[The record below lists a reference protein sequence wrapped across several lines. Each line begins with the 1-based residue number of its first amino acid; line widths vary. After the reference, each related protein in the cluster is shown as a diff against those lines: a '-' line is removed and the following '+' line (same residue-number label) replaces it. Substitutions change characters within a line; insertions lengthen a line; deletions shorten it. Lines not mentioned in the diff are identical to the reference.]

1 MIDLKPILY
10 AEDDEN
16 DRELTLAALSDCGI
30 DNRIDVVNDGQEV
43 LDYLNYNGKYQDRK
57 NESPILILLDI
68 KMPKVDGIQVLEVI
82 KSDDRY
88 KAIPV
93 VMLTS
98 SSLEQDLLKS
108 YNLGANAFVVKPVDF
123 DEFFEAVKRVGV
135 FWALVNK
142 TS

>member
-68 KMPKVDGIQVLEVI
+68 KMPKVDGIQVLEAI
-82 KSDDRY
+82 KSDERY